1 MRANDCLS
9 TEYCPGKKCRG
20 VKGENKIWTPTNKP
34 VTSTGSP
41 QVLDGSSS
49 QPTPTSQAEPCPPL
63 GAGWRHME
71 KAEEPVML
79 SEENQTAKCCVIFAE
94 ISHREWDAEER
105 RVEGLTALVNIQFGN
120 GMI

>member
-1 MRANDCLS
+1 MTLKLAGLYNREEPRVINMRANDCLS

-49 QPTPTSQAEPCPPL
+49 QPAPTSQAEPCPPL
-63 GAGWRHME
+63 GAGWGHME

-79 SEENQTAKCCVIFAE
+79 SEDNQTENVLQSAV
-94 ISHREWDAEER
+94 
-105 RVEGLTALVNIQFGN
+105 
-120 GMI
+120 